1 MKVVVTGA
9 NGKIGT
15 RVMEILAKSG
25 YNVMGID
32 REVFNLKKYEHR
44 VVDLLHEG
52 QVYQT
57 LSNSD
62 AVIHLASYPR
72 PNIVPDT
79 LTFQNNV
86 NSIHN
91 ILNSCFNL
99 NIHKVIIASS
109 MASYGF
115 RYSNGR
121 IIPKY
126 FPVDE
131 EHPCDPVDSY
141 GLSKVVGEKIADSFA
156 HRSNMSIISLRI
168 PQVLVDYGD
177 FEDRS
182 KNPSSGKDK
191 LWLYID
197 IRDVAKAFLN
207 ALESAVLGHEI
218 MNISAADSDQLKPSV
233 ELIKEYFP
241 NSEMH
246 EDMLTGNESLL
257 NIQKARNLIG
267 FVPEFSWRR
276 ISGL

>member
-15 RVMEILAKSG
+15 RVMEILAKTG

-32 REVFNLKKYEHR
+32 REVFNLKNYEHR
-44 VVDLLHEG
+44 IVDLLHEG

-57 LSNSD
+57 LSDSD
-62 AVIHLASYPR
+62 AVIHLASFPR

-79 LTFQNNV
+79 ITFQNNV

-141 GLSKVVGEKIADSFA
+141 GLSKLVGEKIADSFA

-168 PQVLVDYGD
+168 PQVIVDYGD
-177 FEDRS
+177 FEHRS
-182 KNPSSGKDK
+182 KNPSSGKDRI
-191 LWLYID
+191 WLYID

-218 MNISAADSDQLKPSV
+218 MNISAADSDQLKPSA

-246 EDMLTGNESLL
+246 KEMLTGNESLL

>member
-168 PQVLVDYGD
+168 PQVIVDYGD
-177 FEDRS
+177 FEHRS

-246 EDMLTGNESLL
+246 EDMLTGNESLS